1 MEYPFRAILNGLEVS
16 YAIQNLKI
24 LFKQADL
31 ECAMQLADA
40 PGEMHVNFGKPGHA
54 RLWIRALTQE
64 NKRRRLK

>member
-24 LFKQADL
+24 MFKEVDL

-40 PGEMHVNFGKPGHA
+40 PGEMHVNFEKPGHA
-54 RLWIRALTQE
+54 RLWIRALT
-64 NKRRRLK
+64 NKRRRLA